1 MTLKLRRGLSRLSL
15 LLLMPAAL
23 CASAQDNAPLAP
35 PVPLLWKVSDADSSV
50 YLLGSFHLL
59 MPQDYPLSSDVDV
72 AFKDAESLTFEI
84 APQEM
89 FSPSFGL
96 QMGQAGLRTD
106 GSVLDSE
113 LTPSTRSLLS
123 HWVSTHTE
131 SLARAGMTSDML
143 QRFKPWFVGLTISVV
158 QMTEQGLD
166 PKLGLDTHLA
176 TEAGKAGKPTGG
188 LETAAQQIAFFDGM
202 ERGAQ
207 VQFLEESLTAADE
220 GPEQARRLHA
230 AWRAGQDDVLWN
242 EMGVQMQQE
251 YPELYRRVN
260 AERNKAW
267 LPKVEQQLAAP
278 SGNDAMLVVGALHL
292 LGPDGLVELLK
303 AKGYK
308 VERIC
313 SVCGKPAK

>member
-1 MTLKLRRGLSRLSL
+1 MIQTLRRGLARVSL
-15 LLLMPAAL
+15 LLMMPMAL
-23 CASAQDNAPLAP
+23 SATAQEAPVAP

-113 LTPSTRSLLS
+113 LTPATRTLLN
-123 HWVSTHTE
+123 HWVATHTE
-131 SLARAGMTSDML
+131 SLARTGMTSEML

-176 TEAGKAGKPTGG
+176 NEAGKAGKPTAG

-202 ERGAQ
+202 EPGAQ
-207 VQFLEESLTAADE
+207 VQFLEESLTSASE
-220 GPEQARRLHA
+220 GPEEVRKLHA

-242 EMGVQMQQE
+242 QMGVQMQRE
-251 YPELYRRVN
+251 YPTLYQRVN
-260 AERNKAW
+260 TQRNQAW
-267 LPKVEQQLAAP
+267 LPKIEQQLAAP
-278 SGNDAMLVVGALHL
+278 SGNDGMLVVGALHL

-303 AKGYK
+303 AKGYE

-313 SVCGKPAK
+313 SVCGKPKK